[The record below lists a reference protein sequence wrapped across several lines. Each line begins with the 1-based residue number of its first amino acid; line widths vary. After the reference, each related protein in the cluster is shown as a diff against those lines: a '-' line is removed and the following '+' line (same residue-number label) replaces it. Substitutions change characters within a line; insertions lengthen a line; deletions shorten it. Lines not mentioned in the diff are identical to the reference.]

1 METKKKTVY
10 QEVIDKGYSR
20 RDFMK
25 LAAMMTAYMGL
36 HSSAIGSV
44 AKALETK
51 ARPTVI
57 WLHFQECTG
66 CTESFIKTS
75 HPLVADVLLDTI
87 SLDYSETLMAASG
100 KAAEG
105 ALHKSLKDNYG
116 NYILLV
122 EGAVPLGNDG
132 VYCTIGGRKATDILE
147 EAAKGAQA
155 VITWGSCASNGGV
168 QAAYPNPTEA
178 TSIDKLISGKPLIKV
193 PGCPPIGEV
202 MAAIVTQFIVFE
214 KVPELDS
221 LGRPKAF
228 YGRRVHDTCYRR
240 PYFDAGQFVETFD
253 DPNAKKGYCLYKMGC
268 KGPTTYNACATT
280 KWNEGIS
287 YPIQSGHGCI
297 GCSEKDFWDV
307 PIYKRLPQI
316 PGIGIEATADKI
328 GAAAAVGVAVG
339 VTAHSIAT
347 YIRKGKIV
355 EKHIEDGNLD
365 N

>member
-1 METKKKTVY
+1 MKTKNKTVY
-10 QEVIDKGYSR
+10 QETLDKGYSR

-36 HSSAIGSV
+36 QSSAIGQV
-44 AKALETK
+44 AEALK
-51 ARPTVI
+51 KNARPTII

-75 HPLVADVLLDTI
+75 HPLVADILLETI
-87 SLDYSETLMAASG
+87 SLDYTETLMAASG
-100 KAAEG
+100 HAVEN
-105 ALHKSLKDNYG
+105 ALHESLKKNYG
-116 NYILLV
+116 EYILLV
-122 EGAVPLGNDG
+122 EGAVPLGNNG

-147 EAAKGAQA
+147 EAAKGAKA

-168 QAAYPNPTEA
+168 QSAYPNPTGA
-178 TSIDKLISGKPLIKV
+178 TGIESLVSGRPVIKV

-202 MAAIVTQFIVFE
+202 MAAIVTQFIVFG
-214 KVPELDS
+214 KVPELDN

-240 PYFDAGQFVETFD
+240 PYFDAGLFVDTYD
-253 DPNAKKGYCLYKMGC
+253 DANAKRGYCLYKVGC

-280 KWNEGIS
+280 KWNEGTS
-287 YPIQSGHGCI
+287 YPIQSGHGCL
-297 GCSEKDFWDV
+297 GCSEKGFWDV
-307 PIYKRLPQI
+307 PFYQRLPKL
-316 PGIGIEATADKI
+316 PGVGIESTADKI

-355 EKHIEDGNLD
+355 DNHIEDGDLQN
-365 N
+365 

>member
-1 METKKKTVY
+1 MKTKNKTVY
-10 QEVIDKGYSR
+10 QESLDKGYSR

-36 HSSAIGSV
+36 QSSAIGQV
-44 AKALETK
+44 AKALETNV
-51 ARPTVI
+51 RPTVI

-75 HPLVADVLLDTI
+75 HPLVADILLDTI
-87 SLDYSETLMAASG
+87 SLDYTETLMATSG
-100 KAAEG
+100 EAAET
-105 ALHKSLKDNYG
+105 ALHTSLKKNYG

-122 EGAVPLGNDG
+122 EGAIPTANDG
-132 VYCTIGGRKATDILE
+132 VYCVIGGRKATDILE

-155 VITWGSCASNGGV
+155 VVTWGSCASNGGV
-168 QAAYPNPTEA
+168 QAAYPNPTGAKPIE
-178 TSIDKLISGKPLIKV
+178 KFVSGKPIIQV

-202 MAAIVTQFIVFE
+202 MAAIITQFIVFG
-214 KVPELDS
+214 KVPELDGH
-221 LGRPKAF
+221 GRPKAF

-240 PYFDAGQFVETFD
+240 PYFDAGLFVETYD
-253 DPNAKKGYCLYKMGC
+253 DANAKKGYCLYKVGC

-287 YPIQSGHGCI
+287 YPIQSGHGCL
-297 GCSEKDFWDV
+297 GCSEAGFWDV
-307 PIYKRLPQI
+307 PFYERI
-316 PGIGIEATADKI
+316 PNVAGAGIEATADKI

-339 VTAHSIAT
+339 VTAHSVAT

-355 EKHIEDGNLD
+355 DKHIKDGDLN

>member
-1 METKKKTVY
+1 MKIKKKTVY
-10 QEVIDKGYSR
+10 QETIDKGYSR

-36 HSSAIGSV
+36 QSSAIGSV

-66 CTESFIKTS
+66 CTESFIKTA
-75 HPLVADVLLDTI
+75 HPLVADVLLETV
-87 SLDYSETLMAASG
+87 SLDYTETLMAASG
-100 KAAEG
+100 EG
-105 ALHKSLKDNYG
+105 AEKALHHSLQENYG

-122 EGAVPLGNDG
+122 EGAVPVGKDG

-155 VITWGSCASNGGV
+155 VITWGSCAANGGV
-168 QAAYPNPTEA
+168 QAAYPNPTG
-178 TSIDKLISGKPLIKV
+178 SQPIKKLVSGKPIIQV

-202 MAAIVTQFIVFE
+202 MAGIVTQFIVFG

-221 LGRPKAF
+221 IGRPKAF
-228 YGRRVHDTCYRR
+228 YARRVHDTCYRR
-240 PYFDAGQFVETFD
+240 PYFDAGLFVETFD
-253 DPNAKKGYCLYKMGC
+253 DVNAKQGYCLYKVGC

-280 KWNEGIS
+280 KWNEGVS
-287 YPIQSGHGCI
+287 YPIQSGHGCL
-297 GCSEKDFWDV
+297 GCSEAGFWDV
-307 PIYKRLPQI
+307 PFYERLSKF
-316 PGIGIEATADKI
+316 PGTGIESTADKI
-328 GAAAAVGVAVG
+328 GAIAAVGAGLGVA
-339 VTAHSIAT
+339 AHSIAT
-347 YIRKGKIV
+347 YVRKSKIV
-355 EKHIEDGNLD
+355 KDHIKDGDLD